1 MLLNVTLTS
10 VMQLYFVFKDLSEI
24 GIAIEL
30 MHIQPADRSFDASL
44 FYQVGLSVVFLVI
57 SLLAVILM

>member
-1 MLLNVTLTS
+1 M
-10 VMQLYFVFKDLSEI
+10 FKDLSEI